1 MTTWH
6 YEVIFDKFQVMEN
19 YPNQTILT
27 EILGHSLASDW
38 PAGVSINTRFKVLT
52 KLQVHMH

>member
-1 MTTWH
+1 MTIWH

-27 EILGHSLASDW
+27 EILGHSLASYW
-38 PAGVSINTRFKVLT
+38 PVGVSIKARFKVLT